1 MTEKF
6 NNLPEYIREAIALMA
21 LQVLST
27 GQSRNIDPS
36 GIRELFCEL
45 FGDVASANPRP
56 RMARI
61 RCISPEQAVIMLSMM
76 EADDLCAFGEYIDEK
91 AGKDTAKKKTAAE
104 ILKKVGVPKRSR
116 TLSAGL
122 APEFDEVTELEN
134 EDGQSQKEP
143 ELAVITDITAVR
155 SDPKEVLK
163 IKVEEGGEEYEIR
176 GCYESWKEAG
186 LCPAKGE
193 VGIICRK
200 KDTLEGV
207 LCYLIVLHDL
217 VVPVLQDGLRR
228 MDSLEFKRH
237 RIYNRIMAYDKDN
250 ARLLQLDIKE

>member
-1 MTEKF
+1 M
-6 NNLPEYIREAIALMA
+6 
-21 LQVLST
+21 
-27 GQSRNIDPS
+27 
-36 GIRELFCEL
+36 
-45 FGDVASANPRP
+45 
-56 RMARI
+56 
-61 RCISPEQAVIMLSMM
+61 
-76 EADDLCAFGEYIDEK
+76 
-91 AGKDTAKKKTAAE
+91 
-104 ILKKVGVPKRSR
+104 
-116 TLSAGL
+116 
-122 APEFDEVTELEN
+122 TELEN

-250 ARLLQLDIKE
+250 ARLSQLDIKE